1 MNAAR
6 ALGPALVQQD
16 LTNWW
21 ISWVGPIISGLLAAC
36 AHKTFWL
43 KGSQSHLPVRRSAP
57 DAWRK
62 SSGCAPLR
70 SGSGIRSL
78 SIDAEK
84 VLLRFAGLAD
94 TITTPQW
101 RGADQ

>member
-21 ISWVGPIISGLLAAC
+21 IYRVGPVISGLLAA
-36 AHKTFWL
+36 AHTTFWL
-43 KGSQSHLPVRRSAP
+43 KGSLARLPVRRSAP

-62 SSGCAPLR
+62 SSGCASLR
-70 SGSGIRSL
+70 SRSGIRSL
-78 SIDAEK
+78 SLGAEK
-84 VLLRFAGLAD
+84 VMLRFAGLAD